1 MHECSQ
7 QQFRTG
13 ENFHSNTSVDNR
25 ELHRLE
31 FHQNRIAPPCS
42 PLKQYHIMWARSSV
56 KSCKQWLPVTFLTPF
71 PEASQ
76 WPLQGSMSTC
86 WPGLTLSTSDKQ
98 PADGQAAVIFETYG
112 KQGAS
117 TQGGCGWVFFVS
129 VYHCSWAQWDA
140 AVSFW
145 LLPMN
150 CFMFPLLSLSRREFV
165 RISSHFPHCSG
176 CRGNATLRIQG
187 QMLKCIS
194 ISTGSTPRQTSQRKR
209 EKNVI
214 IHTSKIHTSNYHKQ
228 KTMWDN
234 DSSFLSFHHLCFKMF
249 HTNTSEALN

>member
-76 WPLQGSMSTC
+76 WPLQGSMSAC

-117 TQGGCGWVFFVS
+117 TQGGCGWVFF
-129 VYHCSWAQWDA
+129 
-140 AVSFW
+140 
-145 LLPMN
+145 
-150 CFMFPLLSLSRREFV
+150 CFNLSLLLSTV
-165 RISSHFPHCSG
+165 G
-176 CRGNATLRIQG
+176 C
-187 QMLKCIS
+187 
-194 ISTGSTPRQTSQRKR
+194 
-209 EKNVI
+209 
-214 IHTSKIHTSNYHKQ
+214 
-228 KTMWDN
+228 
-234 DSSFLSFHHLCFKMF
+234 SSFILTPAHELFHVSSSFPV
-249 HTNTSEALN
+249 T